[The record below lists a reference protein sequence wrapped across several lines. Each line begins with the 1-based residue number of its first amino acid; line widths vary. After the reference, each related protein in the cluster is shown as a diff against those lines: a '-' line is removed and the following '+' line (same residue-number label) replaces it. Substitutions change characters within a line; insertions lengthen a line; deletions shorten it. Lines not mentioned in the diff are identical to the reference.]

1 MTTLTKPIAREC
13 RIEPRGGKAS
23 TLQVIVTLYPGGVI
37 GLRDK
42 GRRKEYTLPL
52 STVYYLAAEAEA
64 QRMMAER
71 RTKRKE
77 RKAQR

>member
-1 MTTLTKPIAREC
+1 MTRLHKAVKRTVALV
-13 RIEPRGGKAS
+13 PRGGGS
-23 TLQVIVTLYPGGVI
+23 RLEVVVTLYPGGVI

-64 QRMMAER
+64 RKIIADRKAKRAE
-71 RTKRKE
+71 KRKE
-77 RKAQR
+77 

>member
-1 MTTLTKPIAREC
+1 MTTLHKPVKRSVQLI
-13 RIEPRGGKAS
+13 PKGGGS
-23 TLQVIVTLYPGGVI
+23 RLEVVVTLYPGGVI

-64 QRMMAER
+64 RRIMAER
-71 RTKRKE
+71 KAARKE
-77 RKAQR
+77 KRVRRA